1 MEPTDTSMNGKVV
14 AVTGANA
21 GMGKV
26 IARELAARGATVVC
40 VCRDAQRGQ
49 AAVEEIRKA
58 TGNPRVEFM
67 LCDLASQKSTR
78 AFADEFKRTH
88 PKLHVLVNN
97 AGVVIPERRVTA
109 EGLENTFALN
119 HLGYFLLTHL
129 LLDVLQAST
138 PARVLNMASEAER
151 MGKIDFEDLQMEK
164 RYSPFGAYCRS
175 KLANIMFTYDL
186 AQRLQGTGVTVN
198 AVHPGPV
205 ASRFGE
211 ELRGVMGVG
220 IKLFRP
226 FMRTP
231 EKGAETA
238 VYLASSPEVE
248 GKSGLYWYNRR
259 PIKSIGASYDPS
271 IRGRLWEV
279 SAQLTGVGALS

>member
-1 MEPTDTSMNGKVV
+1 
-14 AVTGANA
+14 
-21 GMGKV
+21 
-26 IARELAARGATVVC
+26 
-40 VCRDAQRGQ
+40 
-49 AAVEEIRKA
+49 
-58 TGNPRVEFM
+58 
-67 LCDLASQKSTR
+67 
-78 AFADEFKRTH
+78 
-88 PKLHVLVNN
+88 
-97 AGVVIPERRVTA
+97 
-109 EGLENTFALN
+109 
-119 HLGYFLLTHL
+119 
-129 LLDVLQAST
+129 
-138 PARVLNMASEAER
+138 MASEAER